1 MHYLPQHAHEL
12 LGNASVQLSSRNQR
26 ALELEDEYESNKLIK
41 GNTSRKMDLRIQGSM
56 PDGHNREPKS
66 LGDQGA
72 VSKPMATPSGS
83 GYSYAHTSRTRFG
96 DQQSNPYRKNQIQI
110 NYLEFLAARIPTPS
124 SLHDELQIKEKL
136 RLQLTKVAQQA
147 LGEYAHKYGY
157 TLEPKAVD
165 LKCFGSL
172 RNGFMLPDTD
182 LDLVVRTYASSF
194 SKELEKDCPHVLEK
208 AFLDA
213 GFDAYLLSRTKAPV
227 IKLCEIPSQ
236 GLLNTPQKDHGKRQ
250 QSLDAQLGFQIDSA
264 YYAQYSSGISSQR
277 IANLEF
283 PQSGVGVRCN
293 ITFSGRLAL
302 YNTELLRCYALCD
315 ERVRLVGA
323 FVKMWA
329 KARKIND
336 PYHGTMCSYGYI
348 LMVLHYLMN
357 VVEPPLIPNLQA
369 AQQSFSGHVE
379 NANVNGQNVS
389 FFNDEYKLRTI
400 SKRNGVFGNQQS
412 VGELLRGFF
421 AYYGSRGSK
430 SPKSGFHWVNNT
442 ISIRTQGGII
452 SKHEKGWNTARNDN
466 YGNRLRFLIAIED
479 PFEHEYNVATTVTE
493 GGLNAIRAEFNRAQT
508 IITRIQEIPGI
519 GWEWR
524 TDEGDVG
531 QDFLAEA
538 SSQSNLHFCR
548 LLRNAV
554 SSTNARLKHLD
565 CEPELC
571 TARMEDTV
579 ARSAMPKSD
588 PEGHSGVMP
597 DFSSG
602 NIQKKKPDLTGEPQS
617 LRQVNLST
625 NPTADKGGQS
635 AKEHSESQYNDTPDH
650 TISTLSRR
658 YKGNPSAR
666 LSMPSKEANSQVHGG
681 RYLATIPSTRP
692 RGVSLDSRQFHGP
705 GTIRDRRTIFN
716 NDFEKSESIAPY
728 SEGVSAGIS

>member
-1 MHYLPQHAHEL
+1 MHLTFASNAPSLLLSFFYYLGVYRVLHQQSPDISATDDRRMSGMHYLPQHAHEL
-12 LGNASVQLSSRNQR
+12 LGHASAQLSSRNQR
-26 ALELEDEYESNKLIK
+26 ALEPEDEYELSKLIK
-41 GNTSRKMDLRIQGSM
+41 RNTSGKTDLRMQDSM

-72 VSKPMATPSGS
+72 VTKPMTVPSSS
-83 GYSYAHTSRTRFG
+83 GYSYAHAFRTRFG
-96 DQQSNPYRKNQIQI
+96 DQQSDPYRKNQIQI
-110 NYLEFLAARIPTPS
+110 NYLECLAARIPTPG

-136 RLQLTKVAQQA
+136 RLQLTKVVQQA
-147 LGEYAHKYGY
+147 LSEYAHKYGY
-157 TLEPKAVD
+157 TLGPKAVD

-172 RNGFMLPDTD
+172 RNRFMLPDTD

-194 SKELEKDCPHVLEK
+194 PKELEKDCPHVLEK

-213 GFDAYLLSRTKAPV
+213 GFGAQLVSRTRAPI

-236 GLLNTPQKDHGKRQ
+236 RLLNTPQKDHGRQQ
-250 QSLDAQLGFQIDSA
+250 QSLDAQLGSQNDSA
-264 YYAQYSSGISSQR
+264 YYARYSSGISSQR
-277 IANLEF
+277 IADLEF

-293 ITFSGRLAL
+293 INFSGRLAL
-302 YNTELLRCYALCD
+302 YNTELLCCYALCD
-315 ERVRLVGA
+315 ERVRLVGV

-357 VVEPPLIPNLQA
+357 VAEPPLIPNLQA
-369 AQQSFSGHVE
+369 AQRSFSRHVE
-379 NANVNGQNVS
+379 NANVNGYSVH
-389 FFNDEYKLRTI
+389 FFNDEYELRAI
-400 SKRNGVFGNQQS
+400 SKRNGSFGNRQS

-421 AYYGSRGSK
+421 AYYGSRGST

-442 ISIRTQGGII
+442 ISTRTQGGII

-466 YGNRLRFLIAIED
+466 DGNRLRLLIAIED
-479 PFEHEYNVATTVTE
+479 PLEHEHNVATTVTE

-508 IITRIQEIPGI
+508 TITRIQEIPGT

-538 SSQSNLHFCR
+538 PSQSTLHFCR
-548 LLRNAV
+548 SLRDV
-554 SSTNARLKHLD
+554 GPRTNARPKHLD
-565 CEPELC
+565 CVPELC

-588 PEGHSGVMP
+588 PEDHSGVMP

-602 NIQKKKPDLTGEPQS
+602 HPEKK
-617 LRQVNLST
+617 
-625 NPTADKGGQS
+625 A
-635 AKEHSESQYNDTPDH
+635 
-650 TISTLSRR
+650 
-658 YKGNPSAR
+658 
-666 LSMPSKEANSQVHGG
+666 
-681 RYLATIPSTRP
+681 
-692 RGVSLDSRQFHGP
+692 
-705 GTIRDRRTIFN
+705 
-716 NDFEKSESIAPY
+716 
-728 SEGVSAGIS
+728 